1 MKKTNTKKGFTIIE
15 LVIVIAVIGI
25 LAAVL
30 IPTFSG
36 VIEKAN
42 ESAAMQAARN
52 EYELFLAEHAAEL
65 DGTEDFVIV
74 YKDTYAFDVIDG
86 QFNATPVATKSESI
100 QKTGTVDLTKVKSA
114 KTGSASGETVS
125 APTAT
130 DNVTNGSFYKTWKC
144 IASDATTSF
153 TTDTTYYYESTTA
166 DIGNDEV
173 AIYTK

>member
-52 EYELFLAEHAAEL
+52 EYEVYLSEHAAEL
-65 DGTEDFVIV
+65 TGKENFVIV
-74 YKDTYAFDVIDG
+74 YKDTYAFEVKEG
-86 QFNATPVATKSESI
+86 QFNATPVATTAEKVPSHEG
-100 QKTGTVDLTKVKSA
+100 KVDLTKVKTENPETFTANKYYLDFLCTKLVVEGNAVSGNKFVA
-114 KTGSASGETVS
+114 K
-125 APTAT
+125 
-130 DNVTNGSFYKTWKC
+130 
-144 IASDATTSF
+144 
-153 TTDTTYYYESTTA
+153 TTYYTEGTEEN
-166 DIGNDEV
+166 DIGNAEV

>member
-1 MKKTNTKKGFTIIE
+1 MKNRKAKKGFTIIE

-74 YKDTYAFDVIDG
+74 YKNTY
-86 QFNATPVATKSESI
+86 E
-100 QKTGTVDLTKVKSA
+100 
-114 KTGSASGETVS
+114 
-125 APTAT
+125 
-130 DNVTNGSFYKTWKC
+130 
-144 IASDATTSF
+144 
-153 TTDTTYYYESTTA
+153 
-166 DIGNDEV
+166 IGRAHV
-173 AIYTK
+173 

>member
-52 EYELFLAEHAAEL
+52 EYEVYLSEHAAEL
-65 DGTEDFVIV
+65 TGKENFVIV
-74 YKDTYAFDVIDG
+74 YKNTYAFEVKEG
-86 QFNATPVATKSESI
+86 QFNATPVA
-100 QKTGTVDLTKVKSA
+100 KTTETIPTQRGTLDLTQVK
-114 KTGSASGETVS
+114 TEE
-125 APTAT
+125 P
-130 DNVTNGSFYKTWKC
+130 
-144 IASDATTSF
+144 TSF
-153 TTDTTYYYESTTA
+153 APNKYYLDFLCTKLVVDTTETTGNKFVANTTYYTQGTEDN
-166 DIGNDEV
+166 DIGNADV
-173 AIYTK
+173 AIYKAA